1 MSTLMHQK
9 IDLIRRHPFHLA
21 FESINNEHGFVTE
34 KIFQVMNLIL
44 NKSLTHLSFA
54 AGIDLLSS
62 FPSLLTSLH
71 LSVPRELVYCS
82 LQQCLASDTLVVES
96 VSWHSTN
103 LLGPRRS

>member
-54 AGIDLLSS
+54 AGIDLFVL
-62 FPSLLTSLH
+62 FSLF
-71 LSVPRELVYCS
+71 VDI
-82 LQQCLASDTLVVES
+82 LASVCTKRVGVLQLA
-96 VSWHSTN
+96 TMF
-103 LLGPRRS
+103 GI